1 METKKHCFDFR
12 QYRTQQELPEQERL
26 LIGKAV
32 EACGSAYAPYSGFR
46 VGAAVLLD
54 DDEIL
59 TASNQESEVFPSGMC
74 AERSLLYYVQANRP
88 GRTIRTMA
96 IASAPSPRECTPC
109 GACRQ
114 VIADAEKRQQA
125 PIRIVMS
132 GAGRAIVVEEA
143 KLLLPFTFELE

>member
-1 METKKHCFDFR
+1 M
-12 QYRTQQELPEQERL
+12 
-26 LIGKAV
+26 
-32 EACGSAYAPYSGFR
+32 
-46 VGAAVLLD
+46 LLD

>member
-26 LIGKAV
+26 LIGKAA

-46 VGAAVLLD
+46 VGAAALLD
-54 DDEIL
+54 DGEIL
-59 TASNQESEVFPSGMC
+59 CASNQESEVFPSGMC

-96 IASAPSPRECTPC
+96 IASAPSPRE
-109 GACRQ
+109 
-114 VIADAEKRQQA
+114 
-125 PIRIVMS
+125 
-132 GAGRAIVVEEA
+132 
-143 KLLLPFTFELE
+143 

>member
-26 LIGKAV
+26 LIGKAA
-32 EACGSAYAPYSGFR
+32 EACGSAYA
-46 VGAAVLLD
+46 LLD

>member
-26 LIGKAV
+26 LIGKAG
-32 EACGSAYAPYSGFR
+32 GSAYAPYSGFR
-46 VGAAVLLD
+46 VGAAALLD
-54 DDEIL
+54 DGEIL
-59 TASNQESEVFPSGMC
+59 CASNQESEVFPSGMC

>member
-26 LIGKAV
+26 LIGKAA

-74 AERSLLYYVQANRP
+74 AERS
-88 GRTIRTMA
+88 GRWR
-96 IASAPSPRECTPC
+96 SPRRRRRGSVPR
-109 GACRQ
+109 A
-114 VIADAEKRQQA
+114 AH
-125 PIRIVMS
+125 
-132 GAGRAIVVEEA
+132 AG
-143 KLLLPFTFELE
+143 K

>member
-26 LIGKAV
+26 LIGKAA

-109 GACRQ
+109 GA
-114 VIADAEKRQQA
+114 EKRQQA